1 MMMTLAWLGGAIGLF
16 VTGSAVLL
24 AWTVYSRAQA
34 EAALSAVPEEAAA
47 QDTANPADSGNAAA
61 VLTKERPEDQPSLS
75 AALVRQ
81 AGPHLARWTFFDY
94 ALLALF
100 LIGSLFLFTDLLA
113 VLRDAE
119 QYPPY
124 HFPYLLCGFVFT
136 VAGMLM
142 MLVRLALT
150 IASVR
155 SERPLPPPDHQDH
168 PGHAEQAQ

>member
-1 MMMTLAWLGGAIGLF
+1 MMTMLAWLGGAIGLV

-24 AWTVYSRAQA
+24 AWSVYSRAQA
-34 EAALSAVPEEAAA
+34 EAVPSAVPEAAAA
-47 QDTANPADSGNAAA
+47 QDTADTEGGGNAA
-61 VLTKERPEDQPSLS
+61 VQTKERPEDQPSLS
-75 AALVRQ
+75 ASLVRQ

-100 LIGSLFLFTDLLA
+100 AVGSLFLFTDLLA

-136 VAGMLM
+136 LAGMLM

-150 IASVR
+150 IASIR
-155 SERPLPPPDHQDH
+155 SERPLPAPDHQDH

>member
-1 MMMTLAWLGGAIGLF
+1 MMMTLAWLGGAIGLIA
-16 VTGSAVLL
+16 TGSAVLL
-24 AWTVYSRAQA
+24 AWTVYSRAKA
-34 EAALSAVPEEAAA
+34 EAAPLAVPEEAAA
-47 QDTANPADSGNAAA
+47 EDKANPEDSGNAAA
-61 VLTKERPEDQPSLS
+61 QTKERPEDRLSLS

-119 QYPPY
+119 QYPLY

-150 IASVR
+150 LASVR
-155 SERPLPPPDHQDH
+155 SDRPLPAPDHQDH

>member
-1 MMMTLAWLGGAIGLF
+1 MMTMLAWLGGAIGLV

-24 AWTVYSRAQA
+24 AWTVYSRAKA
-34 EAALSAVPEEAAA
+34 EAAPSAVPEEAAA
-47 QDTANPADSGNAAA
+47 QDTANPEE
-61 VLTKERPEDQPSLS
+61 LPSIS

-100 LIGSLFLFTDLLA
+100 VVGSLFLFTDLVA

-124 HFPYLLCGFVFT
+124 HLAYLLCGFVFT
-136 VAGMLM
+136 LAGMIM
-142 MLVRLALT
+142 MIVRLALT
-150 IASVR
+150 IASIR
-155 SERPLPPPDHQDH
+155 SERPLPAPDHQDH

>member
-1 MMMTLAWLGGAIGLF
+1 MMMTLAWFGGAIGLI

-34 EAALSAVPEEAAA
+34 EAAPSAVPEEAAA
-47 QDTANPADSGNAAA
+47 QDTANPEDSGNAA
-61 VLTKERPEDQPSLS
+61 VRTKERPEDQPSLS
-75 AALVRQ
+75 AVLVRQ

-136 VAGMLM
+136 LAGMLM

-150 IASVR
+150 IALVR
-155 SERPLPPPDHQDH
+155 SERPLPAPDHQDH
-168 PGHAEQAQ
+168 PGDAEQAQ

>member
-1 MMMTLAWLGGAIGLF
+1 MMMTMLAWLGGAIGLV

-34 EAALSAVPEEAAA
+34 EALPSAAPEGAAA
-47 QDTANPADSGNAAA
+47 QTE
-61 VLTKERPEDQPSLS
+61 ERPENRPSLS

-94 ALLALF
+94 ALLVLF
-100 LIGSLFLFTDLLA
+100 AVGSLFLFTDLLA

-124 HFPYLLCGFVFT
+124 HFAYLLCGFVFT
-136 VAGMLM
+136 LAGMLM

-150 IASVR
+150 IASIR
-155 SERPLPPPDHQDH
+155 SERPLPAPDHQDH

>member
-1 MMMTLAWLGGAIGLF
+1 MMMMMLAWLGGAIGLV

-34 EAALSAVPEEAAA
+34 EALPSAAPEGAAA
-47 QDTANPADSGNAAA
+47 QTE
-61 VLTKERPEDQPSLS
+61 ERPEDRPSLS

-94 ALLALF
+94 ALLVLF
-100 LIGSLFLFTDLLA
+100 AVGSLFLFTDLLA

-124 HFPYLLCGFVFT
+124 HFAYLLCGFVFT
-136 VAGMLM
+136 LAGMLM

-150 IASVR
+150 IASIR
-155 SERPLPPPDHQDH
+155 SERPLPAPDHQDH

>member
-1 MMMTLAWLGGAIGLF
+1 MLMTMLAWLGGAIGLV

-24 AWTVYSRAQA
+24 AWTVYSRAKT
-34 EAALSAVPEEAAA
+34 EAAPSAVPEEAAA
-47 QDTANPADSGNAAA
+47 QDMAT
-61 VLTKERPEDQPSLS
+61 PEEPPSIS

-100 LIGSLFLFTDLLA
+100 VVGSLFLFTDLVA

-124 HFPYLLCGFVFT
+124 HFAYLLCGFVFT
-136 VAGMLM
+136 LAGMIM
-142 MLVRLALT
+142 MIVRLALT
-150 IASVR
+150 IASIR
-155 SERPLPPPDHQDH
+155 SERPLPAPDHQDH

>member
-1 MMMTLAWLGGAIGLF
+1 MMTMLAWLGGAIGLV

-34 EAALSAVPEEAAA
+34 AASSASETADACDTVTPE
-47 QDTANPADSGNAAA
+47 AA
-61 VLTKERPEDQPSLS
+61 VLTKERPENQPSLS
-75 AALVRQ
+75 SSLVRE
-81 AGPHLARWTFFDY
+81 AGPFLARWTYFDY

-100 LIGSLFLFTDLLA
+100 LVGSLFLFTDLLA

-124 HFPYLLCGFVFT
+124 HFAYLLCGFVFT
-136 VAGMLM
+136 LAGMLM

-155 SERPLPPPDHQDH
+155 SERPLPAPDHQDH

>member
-1 MMMTLAWLGGAIGLF
+1 MMMTMLAWLGGAIGLV

-34 EAALSAVPEEAAA
+34 EAAPLAAPEGAAA
-47 QDTANPADSGNAAA
+47 Q
-61 VLTKERPEDQPSLS
+61 TKERPEDQPSLS

-94 ALLALF
+94 VLLALF
-100 LIGSLFLFTDLLA
+100 AVGSLFLFTDLLA

-124 HFPYLLCGFVFT
+124 HFAYLLCGFVFT
-136 VAGMLM
+136 LAGMLM

-150 IASVR
+150 IASIR
-155 SERPLPPPDHQDH
+155 SERPLPAPDHQDH

>member
-1 MMMTLAWLGGAIGLF
+1 MLMMMLAWLGGAIGLV

-24 AWTVYSRAQA
+24 AWTVYSRAKA
-34 EAALSAVPEEAAA
+34 EAAPSAVPEAAA
-47 QDTANPADSGNAAA
+47 DQDTATP
-61 VLTKERPEDQPSLS
+61 VEPPPIS

-94 ALLALF
+94 ALLVLF
-100 LIGSLFLFTDLLA
+100 AVGSLFLFTDLVA

-124 HFPYLLCGFVFT
+124 HFAYLLCGFVFT
-136 VAGMLM
+136 LAGMIM
-142 MLVRLALT
+142 MIVRLALT

-155 SERPLPPPDHQDH
+155 SERPLPAPDHQDH

>member
-1 MMMTLAWLGGAIGLF
+1 MMTMLAWLGGATGLV

-34 EAALSAVPEEAAA
+34 EAGPTAVPDAPEAAA
-47 QDTANPADSGNAAA
+47 
-61 VLTKERPEDQPSLS
+61 RPEDQRSLS
-75 AALVRQ
+75 ASLVRQ
-81 AGPHLARWTFFDY
+81 AGPHLARWTYFDY
-94 ALLALF
+94 VLLALF

-113 VLRDAE
+113 VLRDVE

-124 HFPYLLCGFVFT
+124 HFAYLLFGFVFT
-136 VAGMLM
+136 LAGMLM

-150 IASVR
+150 IASAR
-155 SERPLPPPDHQDH
+155 AERPLPAPDHQDQ